1 MGHIDE
7 QLTEQFYR
15 WEMRGRGGL
24 LFDAP
29 VSPEPPFSPFDG
41 HFIPRRNAVDDGRR
55 ETIGSSFLS
64 FFGNRAEEPSAD
76 EAPESEQE
84 PEPRYCQPGELIEL
98 QLTLPEARSPSPESV
113 EAFLHQACREGQ
125 SLCFEILGTEREI
138 IPQFVAPARAATR
151 IERALK
157 ASLPGLVTTQSAH
170 ALHRAWLESD
180 DCFTVAELGL
190 GIEFM
195 IPLAV
200 PRADLLSQVITALD
214 GVGEGELGLCQ
225 ILFEPALN
233 NWGESTMAAVTDD
246 DGKPFFVNRPD
257 LVSSA
262 AQKTA
267 SPLFGVVIRL
277 AASAAE
283 PERAWEII
291 ADMAAGFSAL
301 SRAGSNYLIPLPN
314 DSYAPSDHED
324 DILSR
329 LSRRSGILLN
339 LDELSRFIILPTAS
353 ASRRL
358 RRDTARS
365 QPAPAS
371 TRQAGSLILGE
382 NLHAG
387 VAAEVRL
394 TPEQRVRHMHVI
406 GASGTGK
413 STLLFNLI
421 RQDIENGQ
429 GVALLDPHGDLADKV
444 LGIIPAERI
453 KDVVLIDPSDE
464 EYSIGFNILAAHSDF
479 EKNLLASDLVGV
491 FQRLSTSWGDQ
502 MNSVLRNAI
511 LAFLES
517 TEGGTLSDL
526 RRFLLDSG
534 YRNRFLGTVTDPE
547 IIYYWRKAFPQLSG
561 NKSIGPIVTRLDEF
575 LSRKPIRYMV
585 SQKENRVN
593 FAEVFD
599 KGRIL
604 IAKLPQGLMGREN
617 SYLLGS
623 LLLSKLQQM
632 AMSRQ
637 RMPESHRRDF
647 WCYVDEFHCFMTP
660 SLAEILTGARKYRV
674 GLVLAHQELRQL
686 QADSEV
692 ASAVLSNAFTRV
704 VFRVGDADAR
714 SLESGFS
721 HFEARDLQNL
731 DIGQAICRIERSD
744 SDFNLA
750 VKTPELSCLDDEECR
765 REEIIRASRAQFARA
780 RSEIEAELLRKLQM
794 DEEEQPVQRPAPVAP
809 SIATAKPAEPTP
821 IAETP
826 KVEEPEKSLPE
837 FGRGGGEHR
846 EIQQNIKAIA
856 EELGFRA
863 VIEKSVLDGAGHVD
877 VSLEREDQK
886 IACEVSVTT
895 NAEHEVGN
903 VRKCLDAGYGTVILI
918 VPQKDRLLGLVK
930 ILESCLPEESMQ
942 RIHVCPPS
950 RIGAL
955 LKKLIRRFKRS
966 GPSASQYAGYKVTR
980 KYAEESDDDVR
991 AVESDFLHLIARA
1004 LRGDDNQP

>member
-1 MGHIDE
+1 MSQIDE

-29 VSPEPPFSPFDG
+29 VSPEPPFVPFTG
-41 HFIPRRNAVDDGRR
+41 HLLPRQNAVDDGRR
-55 ETIGSSFLS
+55 ETVGSRFLS
-64 FFGNRAEEPSAD
+64 FFGNRVEEPPVED
-76 EAPESEQE
+76 QPDIEQE
-84 PEPRYCQPGELIEL
+84 PEPRFCQPEELIEL
-98 QLTLPEARSPSPESV
+98 QLTLPESRSPSPEFV
-113 EAFLHQACREGQ
+113 EALLHQVCRKGQ
-125 SLCFEILGTEREI
+125 SLCFEILGTAREI
-138 IPQFVAPARAATR
+138 IPQFVVPPRAATR

-157 ASLPGLVTTQSAH
+157 ASLPDLVTTQSAH
-170 ALHRAWLESD
+170 ALHQAWLESE
-180 DCFTVAELGL
+180 DCFGVVELGL

-195 IPLAV
+195 VPLAV
-200 PRADLLSQVITALD
+200 PRADLLTNVVTALE
-214 GVGEGELGLCQ
+214 GLAEGELGLCQ
-225 ILFEPALN
+225 ILFEPAQN
-233 NWGESTMAAVTDD
+233 NWSESMVATVTDA
-246 DGKPFFVNRPD
+246 DGNPFFVNRPE
-257 LVSSA
+257 LVSA
-262 AQKTA
+262 TIQKTA
-267 SPLFGVVIRL
+267 SPLFGVVVRL

-283 PERAWEII
+283 TERAWEII

-301 SRAGSNYLIPLPN
+301 SRARSNYLVPLPN
-314 DSYAPSDHED
+314 DSYAPFDHED

-329 LSRRSGILLN
+329 LSRRSGMLLN
-339 LDELSRFIILPTAS
+339 LDELTRFLILPTAA

-358 RRDTARS
+358 RRNTIKTQA
-365 QPAPAS
+365 APAIA
-371 TRQAGSLILGE
+371 RHGGSLVLGD

-387 VAAEVRL
+387 VMSEVCL
-394 TPEQRVRHMHVI
+394 APEQRVRHMHCI

-464 EYSIGFNILAAHSDF
+464 EYSVGFNILAAHSDF
-479 EKNLLASDLVGV
+479 EKNLLASDLVSV

-517 TEGGTLSDL
+517 TEGGTLADL
-526 RRFLLDSG
+526 RRFLLDAV

-547 IIYYWRKAFPQLSG
+547 ILYYWRKAFPQLSG
-561 NKSIGPIVTRLDEF
+561 NKSIGPIITRLDEF

-604 IAKLPQGLMGREN
+604 IAKLPQGLIGREN

-637 RMPESHRRDF
+637 RMPEAARRDF

-660 SLAEILTGARKYRV
+660 SLAEILSGARKYRV
-674 GLVLAHQELRQL
+674 GLVLAHQELRQI

-744 SDFNLA
+744 GDFNLA
-750 VKTPELSCLDDEECR
+750 VKTPEPSCPDEEECR
-765 REEIIRASRAQFARA
+765 REEIILASRAQFARP
-780 RSEIEAELLRKLQM
+780 RSEIEAELFRKLQM
-794 DEEEQPVQRPAPVAP
+794 DEEEQPVQRPAPVATP
-809 SIATAKPAEPTP
+809 IETAKPAEPAP

-826 KVEEPEKSLPE
+826 KVSEFEKPLPE

-846 EIQQNIKAIA
+846 EIQQNIKALG

-895 NAEHEVGN
+895 NAEHEVAN
-903 VRKCLDAGYGTVILI
+903 VQKCLDAGYGTVILI

-930 ILESCLPEESMQ
+930 TLESCLPEESMQ
-942 RIHVCPPS
+942 RVHVCPPNRVGS
-950 RIGAL
+950 L

-980 KYAEESDDDVR
+980 KYAEEPDNDAR
-991 AVESDFLHLIARA
+991 AVENDFLHLIARA